1 VPEWR
6 GGEGEGELLA
16 AAFPCLIGQQQ
27 NEAALWSAWVP
38 VMEGDSLKSCSNNT
52 GRRKGE
58 SRACESTSFGLLVAA
73 AVAAG
78 VQIRER

>member
-1 VPEWR
+1 M
-6 GGEGEGELLA
+6 
-16 AAFPCLIGQQQ
+16 Q
-27 NEAALWSAWVP
+27 
-38 VMEGDSLKSCSNNT
+38 GDSHRSCNNNT

-58 SRACESTSFGLLVAA
+58 ARACVSTSFGLLVAA